1 MSIRISLDDTDVIA
15 LAQEAGVP
23 LDQHAR
29 TTSKEPPRRAHPRWL
44 PGLLLALL
52 PLLAAPPVNQ
62 HPGHVAISKPGNVA
76 IQQPGDVSPAVAI
89 TKPGNVAIQQPGGLP
104 PSIAIQKPG
113 HPPAA

>member
-1 MSIRISLDDTDVIA
+1 MSIQIS
-15 LAQEAGVP
+15 

-29 TTSKEPPRRAHPRWL
+29 TSSKEPPRRTHLRRL

-52 PLLAAPPVNQ
+52 PLLVASPLSQ
-62 HPGHVAISKPGNVA
+62 HPGHLAISKPGNVA
-76 IQQPGDVSPAVAI
+76 IQQS
-89 TKPGNVAIQQPGGLP
+89 GGLP